1 MLIIHPYHIISSC
14 RLYVLI
20 AAGSLCEVSPNEFL
34 IKDDDRDT
42 VKPHS
47 ARASFYIE
55 CLKHYRI
62 STRQSG
68 AIILAIV
75 EFNIYL
81 SKLFFYRLF

>member
-1 MLIIHPYHIISSC
+1 MLIIHPYHVLSSC

-42 VKPHS
+42 VKLHS
-47 ARASFYIE
+47 ARTSFYIE
-55 CLKHYRI
+55 CLKYYRI
-62 STRQSG
+62 STMQSG

-75 EFNIYL
+75 QFNIHLY
-81 SKLFFYRLF
+81 KLFFYRLF